1 MWCLVPQFVLLIT
14 EYTRLS
20 TVGTAALPGA
30 KHPSRNQKK
39 SLPLTP
45 SFQVPRECTTEAP
58 AADLMFGAVV
68 QGPEQRKGSSWDQR
82 SIWVPHSS
90 P

>member
-14 EYTRLS
+14 ENMRLS
-20 TVGTAALPGA
+20 AVGTAALPGA
-30 KHPSRNQKK
+30 KHPSRDQKK
-39 SLPLTP
+39 TLPLTP
-45 SFQVPRECTTEAP
+45 SFQVPCECPVEAP

-68 QGPEQRKGSSWDQR
+68 PGPDQKKGSSWDQH